1 MTPHRTFLDT
11 YMYAAGRSQV
21 PALFHTWACLSVIA
35 AACADRVWFEKFAGK
50 KMRPNLYVILIG
62 PSGLGK
68 GEAIDFAMELVPKEK
83 YERQINPWRG
93 KVTGAAFADALGK
106 GSKDENGDA
115 NFDPDDTPVAYLIT
129 PELSMSLGEGKIA
142 DDFVKRMTEL
152 YTGGKYQ
159 YNEATRTHGETK
171 FLAPVLN
178 WLAGSTEEWLHESVS
193 RSAIKSGFFGRAVPI
208 MVPHYD
214 LTNRITN
221 PSYPDDRD
229 AAMEWLHARVEEITT
244 LEGRFRLSN
253 QACDV
258 RDAWYQNRP
267 APTDNDMLPSW
278 VREDDLALK
287 IAMLLAISAGR
298 DDLVISSKT
307 FSRAVT
313 LAQQAHHAVPTL
325 ISSASATPQTTG
337 LEVVRLFIQTGARIP
352 HSALLKKVTHRGIHA
367 KELQQHVET
376 LKQQRLIRS
385 ERTMSGGVV
394 YVWTPGTQEVF
405 NLEAEPENVQT

>member
-1 MTPHRTFLDT
+1 MSFERKFVEAYT
-11 YMYAAGRSQV
+11 YAAGRSQV
-21 PALFHTWACLSVIA
+21 PPLFHLWSALSVLA
-35 AACADRVWFEKFAGK
+35 AACADRVYFEKFAGK

-68 GEAIDFAMELVPKEK
+68 GEAIDFAMEFVPKEK

-106 GSKDENGDA
+106 GRKDENGDT

-152 YTGGKYQ
+152 YTGGKYE

-178 WLAGSTEEWLHESVS
+178 WLAGSTEDWLHESVS

-208 MVPHYD
+208 MVSNYD
-214 LTNRITN
+214 LANRITN
-221 PSYPDDRD
+221 PSYPDDRA
-229 AAMEWLHARVEEITT
+229 AAMEWLHNRVEEITT
-244 LEGRFRLSN
+244 LEGRFRLTN
-253 QACDV
+253 QASDV
-258 RDAWYQNRP
+258 RDAWYQHRP
-267 APTDNDMLPSW
+267 VPADNDMLPSW

-287 IAMLLAISAGR
+287 IAMLLALSAGR
-298 DDLVISSKT
+298 DDLVISSAT
-307 FSRAVT
+307 FTRAIT
-313 LAQQAHHAVPTL
+313 LAQQAHHAVPAL

-337 LEVVRLFIQTGARIP
+337 LGVVRLFIQNGGRIP

-367 KELQQHVET
+367 KELQQHIET
-376 LKQQRLIRS
+376 LKQQRLIRT
-385 ERTMSGGVV
+385 ERTTGGGAV

-405 NLEAEPENVQT
+405 ADDLA